1 MIEIVVSSIH
11 PWRCDLAWLFWVQVC
26 RLLNR
31 ANWFN
36 SFVDGISIESLAR
49 SSSSSSRLIIN
60 RLFLFRLQ
68 VAAISAPRTAFNL
81 IRRARALLLSS
92 ASPPLYELRWLIH
105 RRPAALL
112 HLSSPGWWQPTS
124 ASGYYADWMDSLS
137 EYILNS
143 LLYIGLH
150 SSRLCTNR
158 DGQRCWFKQTISFLL
173 LFF

>member
-1 MIEIVVSSIH
+1 MDGNSSSAPVQEYLNIYFDWMIEIVVSSIH

-81 IRRARALLLSS
+81 ICRARALLLSS
-92 ASPPLYELRWLIH
+92 ASPPPHYTSCDDLFIDARLRCCISLRLADGNQRQPPDIMLIEWIAF
-105 RRPAALL
+105 PN
-112 HLSSPGWWQPTS
+112 T
-124 ASGYYADWMDSLS
+124 Y
-137 EYILNS
+137 
-143 LLYIGLH
+143 
-150 SSRLCTNR
+150 
-158 DGQRCWFKQTISFLL
+158 
-173 LFF
+173 